1 MLARYDR
8 KEHLHCKC
16 SSFFTSALEEAIQAR
31 ERTRNSGQNE
41 SPSTAQPPACFQ
53 TGGRAS
59 FSYEFFLS
67 RRMSCPTKV
76 SSRYSPSR
84 REAIMGW

>member
-1 MLARYDR
+1 MDLQIFLLEPLQSLPPPRGSLLACAKTRPPVS
-8 KEHLHCKC
+8 K
-16 SSFFTSALEEAIQAR
+16 QA
-31 ERTRNSGQNE
+31 
-41 SPSTAQPPACFQ
+41 
-53 TGGRAS
+53 GGILLC
-59 FSYEFFLS
+59 SYEFFLS

>member
-1 MLARYDR
+1 MDLQIFLLEPLQSLPP
-8 KEHLHCKC
+8 KGKPFSLCK
-16 SSFFTSALEEAIQAR
+16 
-31 ERTRNSGQNE
+31 N
-41 SPSTAQPPACFQ
+41 PPACFQ
-53 TGGRAS
+53 TGGWAS

-76 SSRYSPSR
+76 SSLYSPSR